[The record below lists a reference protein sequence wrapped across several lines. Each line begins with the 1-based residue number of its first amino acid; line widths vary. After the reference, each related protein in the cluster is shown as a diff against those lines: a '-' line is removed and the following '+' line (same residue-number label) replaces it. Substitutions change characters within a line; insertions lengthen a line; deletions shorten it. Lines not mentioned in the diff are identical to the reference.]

1 MRQHAQQPGRRSIQR
16 WLLWALWPVGTTL
29 GAAVGLALNAPFYA
43 GLLRV
48 FSLLNSEDVILA
60 LAVFGSF
67 DVYIIC
73 IALAQGLAL
82 VVTLAAT
89 HANHAG
95 RGWRWTLASLL
106 SALCAI
112 PLYIFEGQ
120 PPFASLSLAQPDAS
134 SVVNTLLLFIS
145 LAIISAIIGIIVGA
159 AQALTLRELR
169 QWAGRGWW
177 RWLAISALGWGIAW
191 PVGLLLGDLYS
202 FYLGVVLCWTALAI
216 VTGYAINRAL
226 A

>member
-1 MRQHAQQPGRRSIQR
+1 MRQQPPQPARRPIQR

-29 GAAVGLALNAPFYA
+29 GALLGLALDAPFYA

-48 FSLLNSEDVILA
+48 FSLLNSEDAILT
-60 LAVFGSF
+60 LAVIGSF
-67 DVYIIC
+67 GVYIIC

-82 VVTLAAT
+82 VITLAAT
-89 HANHAG
+89 HAGHAG
-95 RGWRWTLASLL
+95 RGWRWTLVSLL

-120 PPFASLSLAQPDAS
+120 PPFASLSLAQPGVAPA
-134 SVVNTLLLFIS
+134 VNALLLFIS
-145 LAIISAIIGIIVGA
+145 LAIVSAIIGVIVGA

-169 QWAGRGWW
+169 NWAGQGWW

-191 PVGLLLGDLYS
+191 PTGLLLGDLYS
-202 FYLGVVLCWTALAI
+202 FYLGVVLCWTTLAI